1 MAGARIL
8 AIPPV
13 TLLLFFLRKRSVLL
27 LKLNTTKLSNCC
39 KVRHEVADRI
49 KKMDIES
56 LRDMC
61 RTLPAVTED
70 IKWGHD
76 LCFSVA
82 GKMFCVAAL
91 EGPLTVSFKVRDD
104 EFDELSTSPG
114 MRPAPYVARYKWVLV
129 EDVRK
134 LSRKDW
140 AHYVKQ
146 SYDLVRAKL
155 PKKVARQHGL
165 A

>member
-1 MAGARIL
+1 MRLPGNGDCSTT
-8 AIPPV
+8 V
-13 TLLLFFLRKRSVLL
+13 LRYRSV
-27 LKLNTTKLSNCC
+27 TVQGVWGS
-39 KVRHEVADRI
+39 RI
-49 KKMDIES
+49 ILPRIQNERFCHMDIET

-61 RTLPAVTED
+61 RELPAVTED

-91 EGPLTVSFKVRDD
+91 EGPLTVSFKVKDE
-104 EFDELSTSPG
+104 EFDELSNSPG

-129 EDVRK
+129 EEVNK
-134 LSRKDW
+134 LSRKEW

-146 SYDLVRAKL
+146 SYELVKAKL
-155 PKKVARQHGL
+155 PKKLAREHGL